1 MKYRSYRK
9 IDLMKSRK
17 VLNIGLLSVLLST
30 VAMGAEHN
38 GCVGGV
44 CFATLANI
52 KPLKS
57 IGSKDGSGCVGGVCF
72 VPLSSI
78 KPLKILEAKRGFEAK
93 KEFEIKNEFEGI
105 KFLEDNLDDTMD
117 QVQPIVLESEEIS
130 EPLSDT
136 NYVVNEEKVMDDLL
150 MSSSIKVAEDK
161 ILEKTDLPSSDYF
174 CEKDKQPVYLN
185 NDIYECV

>member
-1 MKYRSYRK
+1 
-9 IDLMKSRK
+9 MKSRK

-30 VAMGAEHN
+30 VVMGAEHN
-38 GCVGGV
+38 GCVGGA

-57 IGSKDGSGCVGGVCF
+57 TEIKDASGCAGGVCF
-72 VPLSSI
+72 VPSSSI
-78 KPLKILEAKRGFEAK
+78 RPLKTLETK
-93 KEFEIKNEFEGI
+93 KEFEGI
-105 KFLEDNLDDTMD
+105 KFLEDNLDSNMD
-117 QVQPIVLESEEIS
+117 EVQPIVVENEEVI

-136 NYVVNEEKVMDDLL
+136 NYVMNEEKVMDDLL
-150 MSSSIKVAEDK
+150 MSSSIEVTEDK
-161 ILEKTDLPSSDYF
+161 ILEKTDLPSSDYV